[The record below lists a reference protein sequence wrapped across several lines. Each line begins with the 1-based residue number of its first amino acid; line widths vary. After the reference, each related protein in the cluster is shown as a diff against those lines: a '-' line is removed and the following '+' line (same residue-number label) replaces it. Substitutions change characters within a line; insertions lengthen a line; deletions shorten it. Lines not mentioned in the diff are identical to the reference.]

1 MKLIKEFS
9 EGERLTFQAIVGST
23 SKGVNASG
31 SAYINVDLRDSSGNI
46 PGKKWEVSNED
57 ADIFVVGNIVEV
69 TGEIIKYKDNL
80 QVKILMI
87 KLLNAD
93 EVDVT
98 RFVKMP
104 PVSKEELVNRF
115 NKMLNSVKN
124 EDCKKLLDYF
134 LKKYQDKFFDAPAAA
149 SVHHE
154 FSSGL
159 LMHSISLAEI
169 CDYLASF
176 YNDVNRDLL
185 VTGAILHDFGK
196 MEELEGPA
204 VFHYTVEGKLLGHI
218 SIMAAE
224 VREASK
230 KLNITSEVP
239 TLIEHMILSHHG
251 QLEFGSPVLPLTR
264 EALILSIVDSLDSK
278 MLILDKAYEDVKKGE
293 FTNKIFPLDNRAFYK
308 AK

>member
-1 MKLIKEFS
+1 MKLIKEFN

-31 SAYINVDLRDSSGNI
+31 SAYINVDLRDSSGSI
-46 PGKKWEVSNED
+46 PGKKWEVSSDDTE
-57 ADIFVVGNIVEV
+57 IFVVGNIVEV
-69 TGEIIKYKDNL
+69 TGEIIKYKENL
-80 QVKILMI
+80 QVKILAI
-87 KLLNAD
+87 KLLNAE

-104 PVSKEELVNRF
+104 PISKEELVNRF
-115 NKMLNSVKN
+115 NKMVSSIKN

-134 LKKYQDKFFDAPAAA
+134 LKKYQDKFYDAPAAA

-159 LMHSISLAEI
+159 LMHSISIAEI
-169 CDYLASF
+169 CDYLSSF
-176 YNDVNRDLL
+176 YKDVNRDLL
-185 VTGAILHDFGK
+185 ITGAILHDFGK

-204 VFHYTVEGKLLGHI
+204 VFHYTLEGKLLGHI
-218 SIMAAE
+218 SIMCAE

-230 KLNITSEVP
+230 KLGITSEIP
-239 TLIEHMILSHHG
+239 TLLEHMILSHHG

-278 MLILDKAYEDVKKGE
+278 MLILDKAYEEVKKGE
-293 FTNKIFPLDNRAFYK
+293 FTNKIYPLDNRAFYK

>member
-1 MKLIKEFS
+1 
-9 EGERLTFQAIVGST
+9 
-23 SKGVNASG
+23 
-31 SAYINVDLRDSSGNI
+31 
-46 PGKKWEVSNED
+46 
-57 ADIFVVGNIVEV
+57 
-69 TGEIIKYKDNL
+69 
-80 QVKILMI
+80 
-87 KLLNAD
+87 
-93 EVDVT
+93 
-98 RFVKMP
+98 MP
-104 PVSKEELVNRF
+104 PISKDELVNRF
-115 NKMLNSVKN
+115 NKMADSIKNS
-124 EDCKKLLDYF
+124 DCKKLLEYF
-134 LKKYQDKFFDAPAAA
+134 LKKYGDKFFDAPAAA

-159 LMHSISLAEI
+159 LMHSICIAEI

-176 YNDVNRDLL
+176 YKDVNRDLL

-230 KLNITSEVP
+230 KLEIKSEIP
-239 TLIEHMILSHHG
+239 TLLEHMILSHHG

>member
-1 MKLIKEFS
+1 MKLIKEFN

-31 SAYINVDLRDSSGNI
+31 SAYINVDLRDSSGSI
-46 PGKKWEVSNED
+46 PGKKWEVSSDDTE
-57 ADIFVVGNIVEV
+57 IFVVGNIVEV
-69 TGEIIKYKDNL
+69 TGEIIKYKENL
-80 QVKILMI
+80 QVKILAI
-87 KLLNAD
+87 KLLNAE

-104 PVSKEELVNRF
+104 PISKEELVNRF
-115 NKMLNSVKN
+115 NKMVNSIKN

-134 LKKYQDKFFDAPAAA
+134 LKKYQDKFYDAPAAA

-159 LMHSISLAEI
+159 LMHSISIAEI
-169 CDYLASF
+169 CDYLSSF
-176 YNDVNRDLL
+176 YKDVNRDLL
-185 VTGAILHDFGK
+185 ITGAILHDFGK

-204 VFHYTVEGKLLGHI
+204 VFHYTLEGKLLGHI
-218 SIMAAE
+218 SIMCAE

-230 KLNITSEVP
+230 KLGITSEIP
-239 TLIEHMILSHHG
+239 ILLEHMILSHHG

-278 MLILDKAYEDVKKGE
+278 MLILDKAYEEVKKGE
-293 FTNKIFPLDNRAFYK
+293 FTNKIYPLDNRAFYK

>member
-1 MKLIKEFS
+1 MKLIKEFN

-31 SAYINVDLRDSSGNI
+31 SAYINVDLRDSSGAI
-46 PGKKWEVSNED
+46 PGKKWEVNAED
-57 ADIFVVGNIVEV
+57 TEIFVVGNIVEV
-69 TGEIIKYKDNL
+69 TGEIIKYKENL
-80 QVKILMI
+80 QVKILAI

-104 PVSKEELVNRF
+104 PISKEELVNRF
-115 NKMLNSVKN
+115 NKMANSIKN

-134 LKKYQDKFFDAPAAA
+134 LKKYQDKFYDAPAAA

-159 LMHSISLAEI
+159 LMHSISIAEI
-169 CDYLASF
+169 CDYLAGF
-176 YNDVNRDLL
+176 YKDVNRDLL
-185 VTGAILHDFGK
+185 ITGAILHDFGK

-204 VFHYTVEGKLLGHI
+204 VFHYTLEGKLLGHI
-218 SIMAAE
+218 SIMCAE

-230 KLNITSEVP
+230 KLGITSEVS
-239 TLIEHMILSHHG
+239 TLLEHMILSHHG

-293 FTNKIFPLDNRAFYK
+293 FTNKIYPLDNRAFYK